1 MKLSNKATLSF
12 FDVII
17 VHLLPLTNYLV
28 NGQYA
33 QVQPIDSNFA
43 ERCICTILTTKSW
56 LSKCSFALSKLRF
69 FELHNAASKR
79 EQRPLADYAERE
91 R

>member
-12 FDVII
+12 FVVIK

-33 QVQPIDSNFA
+33 IVLPIASKFA
-43 ERCICTILTTKSW
+43 ERCICTILTTNM
-56 LSKCSFALSKLRF
+56 LALKMLIYV
-69 FELHNAASKR
+69 K
-79 EQRPLADYAERE
+79 
-91 R
+91 